1 MSGAAAVRS
10 LRPLSAVVVPGWLAE
25 IVRPRRA
32 PVPWPEMARA
42 ALAICVP
49 LSVSFA
55 AGRGSLGVL
64 PATGGLLGTLA
75 DAGGPYLSR
84 VKRVCSAAVFGGAAG
99 LAIGAVT
106 HGHGWLAVVAL
117 VAVAGV
123 SGLLS
128 ARGDIGSVT
137 GLQLLVYTSLGA
149 GPIGALRPVWHT
161 AAGFLIG
168 VVWALILILPGWLHA
183 PYGREQ
189 RDVAA
194 VYDALAGL
202 LRSVGGDEFTV
213 RRQALTGALN
223 TAYDELLTA
232 RSTATGLNRRR
243 ARLLGVLNASHLMAR
258 GGRAGTGDG
267 RGHRDRAGRQPRRAG
282 VTVGRP
288 AVVRRAAGGERG
300 GSDRFGAGGDTGTAG
315 RRDAQAGHQRGPG
328 AARGT
333 RHRRAAYLLGR
344 VGCGRLAGLAVVGL
358 AGFEPATSATQT
370 RRASQAALQPVP
382 G

>member
-1 MSGAAAVRS
+1 
-10 LRPLSAVVVPGWLAE
+10 LSAVVVPGWLAE

-243 ARLLGVLNASHLMAR
+243 ARLLGVLNASHLMAEAAVAVGLTGTR
-258 GGRAGTGDG
+258 PPARSRMRRSTYRALADL
-267 RGHRDRAGRQPRRAG
+267 RAEFQRTMSEPPSISRRA
-282 VTVGRP
+282 TAWWP
-288 AVVRRAAGGERG
+288 AVVALEQVMDAGTATALAVSRGAQVSPSGVRQLSDALRAVSEAAATGSALAETPELPDDETLRPVTDAVRALLGVLGTGERL
-300 GSDRFGAGGDTGTAG
+300 T
-315 RRDAQAGHQRGPG
+315 
-328 AARGT
+328 
-333 RHRRAAYLLGR
+333 
-344 VGCGRLAGLAVVGL
+344 C
-358 AGFEPATSATQT
+358 
-370 RRASQAALQPVP
+370 
-382 G
+382 